1 MGYNRPMQ
9 ETSLLNVY
17 NPQQVLAE
25 SLLQNIPNW
34 RTVVQALPPQGC
46 LLVTRLDNQQ
56 FNPEI
61 NRLAQLL
68 TVQGH
73 PVYVVSVDSTPP
85 DTD

>member
-34 RTVVQALPPQGC
+34 RTVVQALPLQGC

-68 TVQGH
+68 TEQGL

>member
-1 MGYNRPMQ
+1 MQ

-56 FNPEI
+56 YNPEI

-68 TVQGH
+68 TEQGM
-73 PVYVVSVDSTPP
+73 PVYVISVDLSMPT
-85 DTD
+85 TD

>member
-1 MGYNRPMQ
+1 MQ
-9 ETSLLNVY
+9 ETSLLNAY
-17 NPQQVLAE
+17 NPQQVLAD

-56 FNPEI
+56 YNPEI

-68 TVQGH
+68 TELGAQVF
-73 PVYVVSVDSTPP
+73 VVSVDASIIPA
-85 DTD
+85 D